1 MDYLQPALK
10 PFLIAL
16 MASFFLTPAFRLL
29 AWKIGFVDRPSPRK
43 IHGEPIPL
51 LGGLAIYLA
60 FSLALASA
68 GGFKGHLLG
77 ILLGAAL
84 LLILG
89 LIDDRKGMDLKVKL
103 SGQILAALIVVSLGV
118 RTSFL
123 GSPFLNVPFTILWIV
138 GITNAFNLLDN
149 MDGLSAGLAVI
160 SATAFSA
167 IASRY
172 GGLGPEQLPT
182 ALASASLAGACLG
195 FLPYNL
201 YKATIFMGDAGSN
214 VLGFILASLA
224 ALGNWRSP
232 TLPTSLA
239 IPLLILAYPI
249 FDTILVVILRWRR
262 GQPIYQGGKDHTSHR
277 LVNLGLGKT
286 ETVLLIHLFAICH
299 ALTAVLV
306 TSVTFRLSLVAL
318 AISASILFI
327 FGMVLRK
334 APV

>member
-1 MDYLQPALK
+1 MEYLRPTFG

-16 MASFFLTPAFRLL
+16 FVSLLLTPGFRYL
-29 AWKIGFVDRPSPRK
+29 ASKTGFIDQPSPRK
-43 IHGEPIPL
+43 VHSRPIPL
-51 LGGLAIYLA
+51 LGGPAIFLG
-60 FSLALASA
+60 FSLSLGISY
-68 GGFKGHLLG
+68 GFKGPLFG
-77 ILLGAAL
+77 VLLGATF

-89 LIDDRKGMDLKVKL
+89 LVDDRRGMDPRVKVA
-103 SGQILAALIVVSLGV
+103 GHFLAAIIVVSYGLKTGV
-118 RTSFL
+118 L
-123 GSPFLNVPFTILWIV
+123 GSPYLNFPFTILWIV

-149 MDGLSAGLAVI
+149 MDGLSAGVAAI
-160 SATAFSA
+160 SGAAFSA

-172 GGLGPEQLPT
+172 VALGPEQLPT

-201 YKATIFMGDAGSN
+201 YRATIFMGDAGSN

-224 ALGNWRSP
+224 VLGNWQSP
-232 TLPTSLA
+232 TVTTSLA

-249 FDTILVVILRWRR
+249 FDTTLVMVLRWRR
-262 GQPIYQGGKDHTSHR
+262 GQPLYKGGKDHTSLR

-286 ETVLLIHLFAICH
+286 ETVLLIYLFAICH
-299 ALTAVLV
+299 ALTATLV
-306 TSVTFRLSLVAL
+306 TSVTFRLSLLAL